1 MLKILRPVFGGDME
15 KTTFVEG
22 ERKILQMLSIS
33 FSTPSCPRPA
43 QKMEWDTSKL
53 ILVDANFFE
62 PLSVWFILISD
73 A

>member
-15 KTTFVEG
+15 KNTFVEG

-33 FSTPSCPRPA
+33 FSTPSWPRPA